1 MVCNLRQVEDS
12 ENRYVFMVLV
22 PDHIL
27 LQKILVVEKFYEKRE
42 YIHNGKTRKFAPFVP
57 YFEEI
62 P

>member
-22 PDHIL
+22 PDYIL
-27 LQKILVVEKFYEKRE
+27 LQKILVLENFYEKQE
-42 YIHNGKTRKFAPFVP
+42 YIHNGKTRKFAPFMP
-57 YFEEI
+57 DFEKI